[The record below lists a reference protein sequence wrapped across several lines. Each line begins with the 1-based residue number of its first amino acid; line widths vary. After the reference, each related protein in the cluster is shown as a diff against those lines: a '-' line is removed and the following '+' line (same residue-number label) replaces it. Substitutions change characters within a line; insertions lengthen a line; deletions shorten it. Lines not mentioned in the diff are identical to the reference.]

1 MNLFLLQAT
10 SSNIGEALNTIGSPI
25 RQASDDYNLQTLITA
40 IIDLVLVVAAL
51 TAFFFLIYGGIKWI
65 TSGGDKEQ
73 TAAAQKTLTAAI
85 IGLALAFSAWAILN
99 LVTGFFGLNSNDINS
114 SLPSGPRSPAGQY
127 YDQYGTLK

>member
-73 TAAAQKTLTAAI
+73 TAAAQSTLTAAI
-85 IGLALAFSAWAILN
+85 IGLAIVFSTWALIGIVETFL
-99 LVTGFFGLNSNDINS
+99 GIKIISGLQI
-114 SLPSGPRSPAGQY
+114 PKVQPPTQ
-127 YDQYGTLK
+127 